1 MMMMM
6 MMMMMVILELL
17 DNFDFYKIFFVESW

>member
-1 MMMMM
+1 MMMM

-17 DNFDFYKIFFVESW
+17 DSFDFYKMFFVESW